1 MGVITWEGLWGLQGR
16 LGASGELL
24 ASLPAHNGAAQLEPD
39 FSARWSFLSVILE
52 TPAPPG
58 PAPSQ
63 PVAPTASPLA
73 ASIPA
78 RLELRYPHPGWFSG
92 LSAPHPVAAIC
103 SGTLKVL
110 SP

>member
-39 FSARWSFLSVILE
+39 FSRSLELGSRLSWKR
-52 TPAPPG
+52 PSPPG

-63 PVAPTASPLA
+63 PVASAASPLA
-73 ASIPA
+73 VSFPA
-78 RLELRYPHPGWFSG
+78 RLEL
-92 LSAPHPVAAIC
+92 
-103 SGTLKVL
+103 
-110 SP
+110 